1 MLGLEYQWTLANG
14 APLMCSSIVPS
25 APLLTPGLSV
35 SGRLASPL
43 GANRKS
49 NCPFLP
55 SLPFSSFSFWQQQQH
70 AASFPSLLLSFII
83 FTQHGKSQQRPPLSH
98 FFLLFF
104 LFFFFF
110 TFPLRFLSLSFSLPP
125 FSQSVSATRNWY
137 SIAFRAAISTW
148 QISAHCC
155 VCSFSLPFCFF
166 VCLYGLRGC
175 QR

>member
-1 MLGLEYQWTLANG
+1 MLGLEYQWALANG

-83 FTQHGKSQQRPPLSH
+83 FTQHVLMCLILAS
-98 FFLLFF
+98 
-104 LFFFFF
+104 
-110 TFPLRFLSLSFSLPP
+110 
-125 FSQSVSATRNWY
+125 SVSWAGWLAECASSKNSSGVAINRRPAPY
-137 SIAFRAAISTW
+137 VSSYPSIVDVIHGKHPSSLA
-148 QISAHCC
+148 
-155 VCSFSLPFCFF
+155 VFSSHHTE
-166 VCLYGLRGC
+166 YNSHKH
-175 QR
+175 